1 MSPRSGW
8 RDGVLAALIGGS
20 AAWLLEWPAVV
31 SAGVGAALVPLV
43 ALAARSVTAIRPGA
57 GPGVCDCG
65 HPLSMHCGSDG
76 AGACAEAGC
85 QCAGRASL
93 AETQ

>member
-1 MSPRSGW
+1 MSQRSNWSHGAI
-8 RDGVLAALIGGS
+8 AALIGGG

-31 SAGVGAALVPLV
+31 SAGVGAVLVPLV
-43 ALAARSVTAIRPGA
+43 TLAAHSTTATRLGRAPGL
-57 GPGVCDCG
+57 CDCG

-85 QCAGRASL
+85 RCAGRASL